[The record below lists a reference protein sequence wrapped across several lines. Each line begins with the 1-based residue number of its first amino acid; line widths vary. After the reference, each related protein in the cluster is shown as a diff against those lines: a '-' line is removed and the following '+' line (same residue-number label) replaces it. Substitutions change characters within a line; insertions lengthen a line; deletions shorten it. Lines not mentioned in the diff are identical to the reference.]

1 MDKDNM
7 QTIIAS
13 ETNTGFNFC
22 TTEFSGEIENIGYN
36 LYHYYDEEKKIDTLT
51 SKNATRSLWPS
62 DYDIEVSDD
71 AKSNV
76 EDYFDLLEY
85 GEENG
90 VEFIYTYINGEWMV
104 TNKDENNNYK
114 PFSTL
119 KSFFDGRPFD
129 R

>member
-51 SKNATRSLWPS
+51 TKNATRSLWPS

-76 EDYFDLLEY
+76 EDYFDLLEF
-85 GEENG
+85 GEDHD

-104 TNKDENNNYK
+104 TNKDHENNYK

-119 KSFFDGRPFD
+119 KSFFDGRPFH